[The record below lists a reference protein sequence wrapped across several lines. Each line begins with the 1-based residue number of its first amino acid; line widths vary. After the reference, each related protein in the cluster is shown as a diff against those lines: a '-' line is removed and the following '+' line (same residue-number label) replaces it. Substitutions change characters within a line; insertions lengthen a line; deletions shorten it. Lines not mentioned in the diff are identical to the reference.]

1 MTFSDSKICFGL
13 ALSLCSGFSQILLGD
28 DDAIKLM
35 AAENAMVGYDHSNHF
50 KKKLL
55 DFVAPVYNQP
65 TVQASLIANL
75 SAMKKD
81 ANKEVSAAVDTA
93 TLANASLLTST
104 VQAEQQGRLMEHSL
118 KLQML
123 EQQGIKVGGV
133 QSSIRAGGLSGKM
146 MELQLA
152 TELIKAKVKAKKEEM
167 DAAYEMRQNALANR
181 IRLIKSEEIRSVTA
195 KSGNFHNVLISS
207 MKSGLLSYGYTIG
220 NDPRH
225 KNELSSLTLPYDD
238 FKKIRLQLDDEGE
251 PVSFPATKGSSDLGK
266 LPTVLN
272 HPSLLPVVR
281 DIEGQLDKLAEMESG
296 ADFYAATL
304 KLSDALRTLEKA
316 CNDTIGTSRECAA
329 KGVQSY
335 RVWQSAKDYRDRLR
349 GLLNRLELEGSSE
362 ILKFPRGKYDPTI
375 HGDGILPFA
384 KFIADNGCK
393 IAPAAPGDEASYVRL
408 LQLLRQ
414 LEAIL
419 NQ

>member
-13 ALSLCSGFSQILLGD
+13 ALSLCSGFSQVLLGD
-28 DDAIKLM
+28 DDAIKLK
-35 AAENAMVGYDHSNHF
+35 AAENAMIGYDHGNHF

-65 TVQASLIANL
+65 TVQAGLIANL

-81 ANKEVSAAVDTA
+81 AGKELSAAVDTA
-93 TLANASLLTST
+93 AMANASLLTST
-104 VQAEQQGRLMEHSL
+104 VQVEQQGRLMEHSL

-133 QSSIRAGGLSGKM
+133 QSAIRAGGITGKI
-146 MELQLA
+146 MELELS
-152 TELIKAKVKAKKEEM
+152 TELIKAKVAAKAEAME
-167 DAAYEMRQNALANR
+167 ASYQLRQIKLANR

-207 MKSGLLSYGYTIG
+207 MKSSLLNYGYTIG
-220 NDPRH
+220 NDPRYSQ
-225 KNELSSLTLPYDD
+225 EFASLLLPFDD
-238 FKKIRLQLDDEGE
+238 FKRIRLQLDDEGE
-251 PVSFPATKGSSDLGK
+251 AVSFPATKGSSDLGK

-272 HPSLLPVVR
+272 NPSLLPVVR
-281 DIEGQLDKLAEMESG
+281 DIEGQLDKLSKMEAG
-296 ADFYAATL
+296 ADFYNATV
-304 KLSDALRTLEKA
+304 KLSDTLRSFEKA
-316 CNDTIGTSRECAA
+316 CDDTIGTSRECAA
-329 KGVQSY
+329 KGMQVF
-335 RVWQSAKDYRDRLR
+335 RVWQSAKDYRERLR

-393 IAPAAPGDEASYVRL
+393 VAPAAPGDEASYVRL

>member
-1 MTFSDSKICFGL
+1 MMFSNLNVGSGL
-13 ALSLCSGFSQILLGD
+13 ALFFVCGISPIVLGD
-28 DDAIKLM
+28 DDAIKLK

-81 ANKEVSAAVDTA
+81 ADKELSKAVDTA
-93 TLANASLLTST
+93 AMANASLLTST
-104 VQAEQQGRLMEHSL
+104 VQLEQQGRIMEHSL

-133 QSSIRAGGLSGKM
+133 QSSIRAGGLSGKIL
-146 MELQLA
+146 ELQLA
-152 TELIKAKVKAKKEEM
+152 TELIKAKVVAKAEAM
-167 DAAYEMRQNALANR
+167 DASYKMRQIELANR
-181 IRLIKSEEIRSVTA
+181 LRLIKSEEIRSVTA
-195 KSGNFHNVLISS
+195 KSGHFHNVLISS
-207 MKSGLLSYGYTIG
+207 MKSALLNYGYTIG
-220 NDPRH
+220 NDPRYR
-225 KNELSSLTLPYDD
+225 EEFMTLLLPFED

-251 PVSFPATKGSSDLGK
+251 SVSFPATKGSSDLGK
-266 LPTVLN
+266 LPTILN
-272 HPSLLPVVR
+272 HPTLLPVVR
-281 DIEGQLDKLAEMESG
+281 DIEGQLDKLAEMEAG
-296 ADFYAATL
+296 TDFYAATI
-304 KLSDALRTLEKA
+304 KLSNTLRALEKS
-316 CNDTIGTSRECAA
+316 CNETIGTSRECAA
-329 KGVQSY
+329 KGMQSY
-335 RVWQSAKDYRDRLR
+335 RVWQTAKDYRERLR

-362 ILKFPRGKYDPTI
+362 ILKFPRGKYDPSI

-414 LEAIL
+414 LETIL

>member
-1 MTFSDSKICFGL
+1 MTLSISRVRSGIAFSLVLGL
-13 ALSLCSGFSQILLGD
+13 SQTLLGD
-28 DDAIKLM
+28 DDAIKLK

-81 ANKEVSAAVDTA
+81 SNKEISAAVDTA
-93 TLANASLLTST
+93 TLANASMLTST
-104 VQAEQQGRLMEHSL
+104 VQVEQQGRLMEHSL

-123 EQQGIKVGGV
+123 EQQGIQVGGV
-133 QSSIRAGGLSGKM
+133 RSSIRAGGLSGKM
-146 MELQLA
+146 LELQLA

-167 DAAYEMRQNALANR
+167 DAAYEMRQNELANR
-181 IRLIKSEEIRSVTA
+181 LRLIKSEEIRSVTA

-207 MKSGLLSYGYTIG
+207 MKSALLSYGYTIS
-220 NDPRH
+220 NDPRYR
-225 KNELSSLTLPYDD
+225 NELAPLTLPYDD

-251 PVSFPATKGSSDLGK
+251 AVSFPATKGSSDLGK

-272 HPSLLPVVR
+272 HPTLLPVVR
-281 DIEGQLDKLAEMESG
+281 DIEGQLDKLAEMEAG

-304 KLSDALRTLEKA
+304 KLSDTLRILEKA
-316 CNDTIGTSRECAA
+316 CNETIGTSRECAA

-335 RVWQSAKDYRDRLR
+335 RIWQSAKDYRDRLR

-419 NQ
+419 SQ